1 MTELFIVG
9 DGNATLDDT
18 VHAVDQN
25 NSIFNFT
32 TSGHQFCKHVIMILF
47 ILCAIFQFLL
57 SISIIILYII
67 LANLYSIFSERNITK
82 LSEIHHAEQI
92 KTGGHQHV
100 IFWIFLGLCVFLFA
114 WLCFIFRKK
123 IWHKIV
129 HLCPVPKSLGNYS
142 VRRLTQ
148 NNRTKLFTLIFYN

>member
-25 NSIFNFT
+25 NSILNFT
-32 TSGHQFCKHVIMILF
+32 TSGHQFGKHVIMILF

-67 LANLYSIFSERNITK
+67 LANLYSIF
-82 LSEIHHAEQI
+82 
-92 KTGGHQHV
+92 
-100 IFWIFLGLCVFLFA
+100 
-114 WLCFIFRKK
+114 FRK
-123 IWHKIV
+123 IYHQ
-129 HLCPVPKSLGNYS
+129 
-142 VRRLTQ
+142 TE
-148 NNRTKLFTLIFYN
+148 